1 METDFEVNGL
11 LFLGA
16 DLGADRLWELVGPLP
31 ALFFWDIFA
40 VGGCGDQL
48 AALLGNLRTVRLEV
62 TVRDLLAH
70 FLGNLLTSGTNSI
83 GSLVCSCSTRTD
95 IFILCGAVLGVVWL
109 VYGDALLRV
118 YDGALLLVLCAALP
132 VEAGCTFSFI

>member
-16 DLGADRLWELVGPLP
+16 DLGANRLWELVGPLP

-48 AALLGNLRTVRLEV
+48 AV
-62 TVRDLLAH
+62 

-118 YDGALLLVLCAALP
+118 YNGALLLVLCAALP
-132 VEAGCTFSFI
+132 VEAGCTFRFI